1 MATLYLLSFAA
12 SLLGSPTVSLNGASL
27 TPPVCHHEIQITVT
41 GLQHELAHA
50 PVFRLLYGAPGNAA
64 VRVEH
69 FLHFYSPIKSQ
80 SEDHRDP
87 SRYFRLLRTC

>member
-1 MATLYLLSFAA
+1 MATLYLLSLAA
-12 SLLGSPTVSLNGASL
+12 SLLGSPTAPLEGASFT
-27 TPPVCHHEIQITVT
+27 TPAYHHGIPNTVT
-41 GLQHELAHA
+41 GLQRDLTHA

-64 VRVEH
+64 VRVEA

-80 SEDHRDP
+80 SEDHRDA